1 MNELCDFSAVDARHM
16 IGTKEIS
23 PIDLIDSSIAR
34 IEAINGAVNAVVATD
49 FKRARAEAK
58 KAEDNIMS
66 GADIGPLHG
75 LPIGAKDLEV
85 TAGLKT
91 TFGSLLYEDNVP
103 EEDQRSIAEIR
114 FAGGIVFA
122 KTNTPEFGAGANT
135 KNRVYGATGNPFGPE
150 LTCGGSS
157 GGSAVSLATG
167 MVTLATGSDYGGS
180 LRIPAGFCG
189 VVGFRPSPGTVPNEV
204 RTVGLNPYSVLG
216 PMGRSVADAA
226 LLLGVLA
233 DDDAR
238 DPFSHG
244 FDPALLDPLPDVDL
258 STLNVAVSEDLG
270 VVPIDNGIRKTFQNR
285 VKTFRHVFAQADDR
299 DPPFD
304 DDLHEAFEIIRATNF
319 MAAHSERLKN
329 NRDLLGPNVID
340 NTERANKYSAS
351 DVAWANLQQTRY
363 YRGFVD
369 MMREVDVLISPVNS
383 VSPFPHAQ
391 LYVDEINGEKMP
403 TYTRWLAPCY
413 ALTMASVAA
422 CAIPCGVDSNGMPFG
437 LLISSPNGADRFV
450 LAVAHAMERLLAVN
464 PETARPVPDI
474 AALTG
479 QG

>member
-1 MNELCDFSAVDARHM
+1 MLPHGRIWLQRHTNPWQISHGIAVVDQNDHYWPQLCDFSAVDARHM

-34 IEAINGAVNAVVATD
+34 IEAINGAVNAVVSTD
-49 FKRARAEAK
+49 FDRARTEAK
-58 KAEDNIMS
+58 KAEDDIMS

-75 LPIGAKDLEV
+75 LPIGAKDLEI

-135 KNRVYGATGNPFGPE
+135 TNRVYGATGNPFDPE

-319 MAAHSERLKN
+319 MAAHGERLKN
-329 NRDLLGPNVID
+329 NRDLLGPN
-340 NTERANKYSAS
+340 A
-351 DVAWANLQQTRY
+351 
-363 YRGFVD
+363 G
-369 MMREVDVLISPVNS
+369 
-383 VSPFPHAQ
+383 
-391 LYVDEINGEKMP
+391 
-403 TYTRWLAPCY
+403 
-413 ALTMASVAA
+413 
-422 CAIPCGVDSNGMPFG
+422 
-437 LLISSPNGADRFV
+437 
-450 LAVAHAMERLLAVN
+450 
-464 PETARPVPDI
+464 
-474 AALTG
+474 
-479 QG
+479 